1 MWEYGMD
8 EWMIFYMN
16 KIKIKE
22 SKKSNFLKLRA
33 DKTEVLVS
41 VPENMPVLIWNN
53 LGLCPQLFL
62 SVYLI

>member
-8 EWMIFYMN
+8 GWMIFYMN

-41 VPENMPVLIWNN
+41 TPENMPVLI
-53 LGLCPQLFL
+53 
-62 SVYLI
+62 

>member
-33 DKTEVLVS
+33 DKTE
-41 VPENMPVLIWNN
+41 NN

>member
-1 MWEYGMD
+1 MWDYGMD

-41 VPENMPVLIWNN
+41 VPENMPVLI
-53 LGLCPQLFL
+53 
-62 SVYLI
+62 